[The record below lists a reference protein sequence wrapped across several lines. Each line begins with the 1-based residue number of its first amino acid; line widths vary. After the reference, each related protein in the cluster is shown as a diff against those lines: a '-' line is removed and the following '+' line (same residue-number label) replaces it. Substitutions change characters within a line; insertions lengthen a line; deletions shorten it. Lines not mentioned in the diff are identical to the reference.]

1 MPIILKEKLTS
12 SKTFLEPKMLNMYK
26 NAKYNFC
33 SEQNKI
39 GVGKSCKVDTCN
51 NHNWTAIITIEESKN
66 TRNFTPYTCYKPNI
80 IEQMTTTIRKTNI

>member
-1 MPIILKEKLTS
+1 MSMPIILKEKLTS

-51 NHNWTAIITIEESKN
+51 NHN
-66 TRNFTPYTCYKPNI
+66 
-80 IEQMTTTIRKTNI
+80 